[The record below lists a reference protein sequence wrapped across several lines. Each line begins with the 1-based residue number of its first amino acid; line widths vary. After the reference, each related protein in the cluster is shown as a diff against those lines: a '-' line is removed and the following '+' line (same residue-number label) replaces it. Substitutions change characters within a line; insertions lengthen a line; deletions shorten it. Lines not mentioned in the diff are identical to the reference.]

1 MVTKIA
7 EIPKIPC
14 TGFPL
19 SHLITHRWFI
29 EGLHPRTPQGA
40 GYGIMPSSA
49 KPDGFIIQ
57 IVEEEYK
64 CSVPEVSKI
73 P

>member
-14 TGFPL
+14 TGFP
-19 SHLITHRWFI
+19 SQPPHHPSVVHR
-29 EGLHPRTPQGA
+29 ELHPRTPQGA